1 MLLYMLAWL
10 ILQTLQQPGLALGVA
25 QGALSHLYSLSQ
37 AILVTNDSGQDER
50 PGWGQEPW
58 DQP

>member
-1 MLLYMLAWL
+1 MLAWL

-37 AILVTNDSGQDER
+37 AILVTNDSGQDRR

-58 DQP
+58 DRP

>member
-1 MLLYMLAWL
+1 M
-10 ILQTLQQPGLALGVA
+10 LQTLRQQGLSLGVA

-37 AILVTNDSGQDER
+37 AILVTNDSGQDGR

-58 DQP
+58 DRP